1 MLSRESP
8 QISERRIQFEE
19 KTIAKLAERRA
30 QVRSDRSNF
39 GRYNVR
45 CGYERLIGSRKRQI
59 PDRKR
64 IMSTPALQST
74 ESKAFDIAWVR
85 EQFPSLKLQV
95 NGHAAA
101 FLDGPAGTQV
111 PKQVIEAVENY
122 FVNANAN
129 TCGAFETSRRNDAT
143 IAATRQA
150 MADFFN
156 CDPSEVVFGQNM
168 TTITFALARAIGRE
182 LKPGDEIVVTTLDH
196 DANVAPWRALEEKEV
211 VIRQVDIR
219 EEDCTLDLED
229 LKRKIT
235 PKTKVVA
242 VGYASNMVGTINPI
256 AEITKLAHAA
266 GALMFVDAVHYAPH
280 GLIDV
285 KALDCDF
292 LACSPYKFFG
302 PHMGTLYGKKEHLQ
316 RFKPYKVRPATDAI
330 PDCWETGTQ
339 VQELI
344 AGIGAAVD
352 YIAGLGKHCDSNAST
367 RREALGAAYRA
378 TVPYE
383 RTLLTRLLDGLQ
395 TIRGVRVYGITDP
408 KRFSE
413 RCSTISL
420 RMGEHHPTEIAK
432 FLGDRGLFTWDGNF
446 YAMNL
451 SERLGVEPK
460 GGVLRI
466 GLVHYNTAEE
476 VDRLLKALSEFASH

>member
-1 MLSRESP
+1 
-8 QISERRIQFEE
+8 
-19 KTIAKLAERRA
+19 
-30 QVRSDRSNF
+30 
-39 GRYNVR
+39 
-45 CGYERLIGSRKRQI
+45 
-59 PDRKR
+59 
-64 IMSTPALQST
+64 MSTPAAQGTQSKT
-74 ESKAFDIAWVR
+74 FDVAWVR

-95 NGHAAA
+95 NGYAAA

-111 PKQVIEAVENY
+111 PKQVMEAVENY

-129 TCGAFETSRRNDAT
+129 TCGAFETSRRNDAM
-143 IAATRQA
+143 IAATRRA

-156 CDPSEVVFGQNM
+156 CDPEEVVFGQNM

-182 LKPGDEIVVTTLDH
+182 LKAGDEIVVTTLDH
-196 DANVAPWRALEEKEV
+196 DANVAPWRALEEKGV
-211 VIRQVDIR
+211 VLRQVDIR
-219 EEDCTLDLED
+219 EEDCTLDLDD

-235 PKTKVVA
+235 SKTKVVA

-266 GALMFVDAVHYAPH
+266 GALMLVDAVHYAPH

-352 YIAGLGKHCDSNAST
+352 YIMGVGKHCDSNVKT

-378 TVPYE
+378 TVSYE
-383 RTLLTRLLDGLQ
+383 RNLLTRLLDGLQ

-408 KRFSE
+408 KRFGE

-420 RMGEHHPTEIAK
+420 RMGDHHPTEIAK
-432 FLGDRGLFTWDGNF
+432 FLGHRGIFTWDGNF
-446 YAMNL
+446 YAMSL
-451 SERLGVEPK
+451 SERLGVEPQ

-476 VDRLLKALSEFASH
+476 ADRLLRALSEFASH